1 MVAREDWVA
10 GRELK
15 QRRMVA
21 EIEIFLM
28 LSSYNPFKRC
38 VVCRPKLVKQ
48 YVIF

>member
-21 EIEIFLM
+21 EIEILT
-28 LSSYNPFKRC
+28 FKF
-38 VVCRPKLVKQ
+38 
-48 YVIF
+48 IFAR